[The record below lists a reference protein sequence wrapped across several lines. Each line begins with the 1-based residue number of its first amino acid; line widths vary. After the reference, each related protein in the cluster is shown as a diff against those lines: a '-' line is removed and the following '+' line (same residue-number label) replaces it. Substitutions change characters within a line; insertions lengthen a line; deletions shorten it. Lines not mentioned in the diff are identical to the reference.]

1 MPETDMRRFENRV
14 ALITAAASGLGE
26 ATAKRLA
33 QDHGGGLR
41 GFAAHLAHPAQEE
54 GKPAFPVAGI
64 ADRVQAIVV
73 LAVVAFG

>member
-33 QDHGGGLR
+33 
-41 GFAAHLAHPAQEE
+41 
-54 GKPAFPVAGI
+54 
-64 ADRVQAIVV
+64 
-73 LAVVAFG
+73 